1 MTTGPRLAERSTR
14 FIQLFDWGWDSH
26 GAAQGEALN
35 HGFLDKCRQV
45 DQATYG
51 FITDLKQCGMLD
63 ETLVLW
69 LKTSDD

>member
-1 MTTGPRLAERSTR
+1 M
-14 FIQLFDWGWDSH
+14 
-26 GAAQGEALN
+26 
-35 HGFLDKCRQV
+35 DKCRQV